1 MNGAEKAGDSC
12 GIREQSVGQLKS
24 QRILKIPSRK
34 GQTNKRKQACIAQSA
49 RPKRRSLRLCLK
61 RQVLSLGGD
70 KGGASFLPSSAGVKA
85 GRHIFSPS
93 HCCPHQQRPESSM
106 IQVPVP
112 QHRSSSVIANFQKI
126 PPSIEVLEFSS
137 GGDGGPQFCYLSRA
151 SLDVSAPCV

>member
-70 KGGASFLPSSAGVKA
+70 EGGGSFLPSSAGVKA

-112 QHRSSSVIANFQKI
+112 QHRSSSVIANFQKKFHY
-126 PPSIEVLEFSS
+126 PLEISS
-137 GGDGGPQFCYLSRA
+137 GGDGGPQFFYLSMA